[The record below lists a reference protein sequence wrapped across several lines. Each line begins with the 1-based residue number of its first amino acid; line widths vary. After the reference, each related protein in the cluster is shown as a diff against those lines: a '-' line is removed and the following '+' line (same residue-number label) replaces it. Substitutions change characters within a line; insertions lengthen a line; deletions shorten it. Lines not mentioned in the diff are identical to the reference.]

1 MAKGRSRKGVSRPL
15 SPPADDGL
23 TAPIGKYSS
32 KGRGSAAKKKATPR
46 RTVTA
51 PPKPRANQTKPLSS
65 GAIFSLLAC
74 AVIFTALLGVLL
86 LRSVGDGP
94 ASDDVGVD
102 AVETPLDDIDLDL
115 LIEDPTPVPITG
127 VNRDNPFAMGTPTT
141 VEWDGLDQLSVWNA
155 TIGEV
160 RNITD
165 DILAASD
172 SAVAPPNG
180 VVYAGFDV
188 EMTLVS
194 ARNVPISQGFGFE
207 WEIVGGSTDIV
218 FTEDTITTDDS
229 GCGSF
234 PAEWQNSSEVFIGGT
249 LSGTVCIPLPVR
261 DLEDPTTMVA
271 IGLPD
276 RFFFAPEG
284 TSPEPIETPGPEAV
298 FSDGEEAGTRQTPH
312 QFDDP
317 IPFEVSW
324 PGESDRSDWTVTIS
338 APRDITAEATIANPF
353 TQPIPEGVVLA
364 GFDVSLTLDSATEAP
379 LPAGRTFF
387 FDIVGG
393 ETAAVYE
400 SRTIRGLGCVP
411 IDEAF
416 SPFDE
421 VPVGET
427 VEGTICIPLPVE
439 DLAHP
444 NTQVSVRFT
453 LERVFFGGNE

>member
-15 SPPADDGL
+15 SPPVDDGL

-51 PPKPRANQTKPLSS
+51 PPKPRANQPKPLSS

-94 ASDDVGVD
+94 ASDFSNGEDLAAPPVGFD
-102 AVETPLDDIDLDL
+102 FDL
-115 LIEDPTPVPITG
+115 LNEDPAPVRLPVAG
-127 VNRDNPFAMGTPTT
+127 RSNLLAMNTPTT
-141 VEWDGLDQLSVWNA
+141 VRLGDSGERSVWNA

-160 RNITD
+160 RDITD
-165 DILAASD
+165 DILAFND
-172 SAVAPPNG
+172 SAVPPPDG

-194 ARNVPISQGFGFE
+194 ADSVPRNPDPRST
-207 WEIVGGSTDIV
+207 WEIVGGSTNIV
-218 FTEDTITTDDS
+218 FTEDAILTGRR
-229 GCGSF
+229 GCGPF
-234 PAEWQNSSEVFIGGT
+234 PAEWQSSSEVSIGGT
-249 LSGTVCIPLPVR
+249 LSGTVCIPLPIR
-261 DLEDPTTMVA
+261 DLNDPTTAVA
-271 IGLPD
+271 IGFPD
-276 RFFFAPEG
+276 RVFFAPEG
-284 TSPEPIETPGPEAV
+284 TSPEPIETPEPEAV

-317 IPFEVSW
+317 ISLEINSSVSVD
-324 PGESDRSDWTVTIS
+324 ESVWTATVG
-338 APRDITAEATIANPF
+338 APTDITAEATLANPF
-353 TQPIPEGVVLA
+353 NQPIPEGVVLA
-364 GFDVSLTLDSATEAP
+364 GFDVSFTLNSANEP
-379 LPAGRTFF
+379 SLSAGGNFF
-387 FDIVGG
+387 FNIVGG

-400 SRTIRGLGCVP
+400 SGTIRGLGCVP
-411 IDEAF
+411 IDKAW
-416 SPFDE
+416 SPLDE

-444 NTQVSVRFT
+444 NTQVSVRFA
-453 LERVFFGGNE
+453 LERVYFGGN